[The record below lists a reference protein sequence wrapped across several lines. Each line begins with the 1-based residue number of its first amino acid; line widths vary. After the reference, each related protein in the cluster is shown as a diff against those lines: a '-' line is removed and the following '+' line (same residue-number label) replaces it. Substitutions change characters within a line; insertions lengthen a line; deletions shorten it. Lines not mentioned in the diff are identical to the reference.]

1 MDIKNRILQSLRPR
15 RDGILLRSDV
25 RTFGSPSQISFALN
39 HLIEQGL
46 VERLDRGIYAKPSKV
61 MQMGKQALLDQA
73 LMRIQ
78 SAAQLSRPQQA
89 RTSPTAQYVRKLA
102 RAQGIAFMPTFADR
116 WASTVTK
123 LSDDEVKSDAT
134 DDLLVALTRSGKLS
148 PSNMLKLVFA
158 HHRELKRV

>member
-25 RTFGSPSQISFALN
+25 RTFGSPSQISSAFN
-39 HLIEQGL
+39 NLIEQGL

-61 MQMGKQALLDQA
+61 MHMGKQALLDQA
-73 LMRIQ
+73 FERIQ
-78 SAAQLSRPQQA
+78 YAAQLSRPKQA
-89 RTSPTAQYVRKLA
+89 RSSPTAQYVRKLA
-102 RAQGIAFMPTFADR
+102 GAQGIAFMPTFADR